1 MALEATAALIGLFTV
16 VPLIGRFRES
26 GSAADLG
33 LAAAMA
39 FLVFANFCYSVV
51 PLASGLTPDYRFTTW
66 AALLCRLLG
75 AALFAVSSFLPTT
88 GLARPQL
95 VVRRVAAGLFVLLV
109 VIGLSVR
116 MFRDHLPAG
125 LNPPPLTS
133 VAPSFDVP
141 VISALQVFAL
151 AFYGLAALGLARRS
165 RRSGDEL
172 YAWLS
177 VGMALACCAALNYVL
192 YPSLYSNW
200 LYTGDGFRLAGGLA
214 LLTGAV
220 REIRRYWLEATK
232 LAVLEERRRIARDLH
247 DGIAQ
252 ELAFIGRRARRLDA
266 DGSQPIQAAADR
278 ALAEARRTLAIL
290 SRPLDEPLTQVL
302 AYTVEVAGA
311 RGSTPVELRMDESI
325 VVTPEVREVLTMIA
339 REAVT
344 NAARHAEAS
353 VIVVEVSRGP
363 ETTLL
368 VRDDGRGFHADEP
381 VRGFGIQI
389 MRDRAA
395 AVGAAF
401 RLATEP
407 GRGTTVEVTL
417 Q

>member
-1 MALEATAALIGLFTV
+1 M
-16 VPLIGRFRES
+16 P
-26 GSAADLG
+26 GSRLG
-33 LAAAMA
+33 
-39 FLVFANFCYSVV
+39 
-51 PLASGLTPDYRFTTW
+51 W
-66 AALLCRLLG
+66 
-75 AALFAVSSFLPTT
+75 
-88 GLARPQL
+88 
-95 VVRRVAAGLFVLLV
+95 
-109 VIGLSVR
+109 LS
-116 MFRDHLPAG
+116 PA
-125 LNPPPLTS
+125 
-133 VAPSFDVP
+133 
-141 VISALQVFAL
+141 
-151 AFYGLAALGLARRS
+151 ARRS
-165 RRSGDEL
+165 TTS
-172 YAWLS
+172 S
-177 VGMALACCAALNYVL
+177 I
-192 YPSLYSNW
+192 PSLYSNW